1 MLTTKRF
8 SDILRSKAVR
18 TEAVTQGC
26 SVKFRNIYLETRV
39 PKVSF
44 LIKLQAFQK
53 TNISYPL
60 KRTRLSE
67 VQKISKKRQFETAV
81 VFH

>member
-18 TEAVTQGC
+18 TEAVTQGR
-26 SVKFRNIYLETRV
+26 SVKFRIIHIETPMSR
-39 PKVSF
+39 VSF

-67 VQKISKKRQFETAV
+67 VQKISKKRQF
-81 VFH
+81 

>member
-26 SVKFRNIYLETRV
+26 PVKFRIIHIETPMLR
-39 PKVSF
+39 VSF

-67 VQKISKKRQFETAV
+67 VQKISKKRQF
-81 VFH
+81 

>member
-26 SVKFRNIYLETRV
+26 SVKFRIIHIETPMLR
-39 PKVSF
+39 VSF
-44 LIKLQAFQK
+44 LIVAGLPKNEHFLPSETHKAFRGAKKSLRNVSFKLQ
-53 TNISYPL
+53 
-60 KRTRLSE
+60 
-67 VQKISKKRQFETAV
+67 
-81 VFH
+81 